1 MGSSSKELSS
11 RHSATHRSGYHA
23 VMDAFMSH
31 NAPAVSAIN
40 GVGQHLKLKP
50 ATQVALLICYAS
62 QPDCVKR
69 NSRHNLRP
77 ASTVRC
83 RSCSVNNLLACLA
96 KLRGAILGHRLCFLC
111 SDDTFNPLGI
121 SWLTQG
127 AALLMQVGQVHEA
140 KLLTEPCP
148 EHPNRT
154 EVRALGRHIPQGSVL
169 ESVSIH

>member
-1 MGSSSKELSS
+1 MGSSSKKLSS

-62 QPDCVKR
+62 QADCVKR

-83 RSCSVNNLLACLA
+83 RSFSVNNLLACLA

-111 SDDTFNPLGI
+111 SDDTFNPLGV

-127 AALLMQVGQVHEA
+127 AALLA
-140 KLLTEPCP
+140 KSTRRSFLRSHAQNISTVLRSGLLAGTS
-148 EHPNRT
+148 HKVMFLHR
-154 EVRALGRHIPQGSVL
+154 
-169 ESVSIH
+169 